1 MDITTLQEFIEQE
14 TEALDNIYYGEN
26 VVAEQ
31 PEIIQVP
38 KHELDS
44 KLVEESKILKA
55 AAALNGT
62 APLNGQAKSDANNN

>member
-1 MDITTLQEFIEQE
+1 MDITALHEFIEQE

-31 PEIIQVP
+31 PTIIQMP
-38 KHELDS
+38 KHELDA

-55 AAALNGT
+55 AAALNRT
-62 APLNGQAKSDANNN
+62 ESEDAKAK

>member
-1 MDITTLQEFIEQE
+1 MDITALHEFIEQE

-31 PEIIQVP
+31 PAIIQMP
-38 KHELDS
+38 KHELDA

-55 AAALNGT
+55 AAAFNRT
-62 APLNGQAKSDANNN
+62 ESEDAKAKQDA